1 MFAISSSAQSGI
13 LSALIAPALFIATL
27 ALGRWLKRRQG
38 VRLGVLYFL
47 FCVTFSV
54 YVPLAFFGHHW
65 MPSSRPPAG
74 ERQAAP
80 LETARGAGRPFAK
93 VNEKVGAPRQEP
105 AHAESD
111 GRRAVLSHFE
121 FGAILRHMSALVI
134 LLSTFFLM
142 ALLRRYFWEHWFERQ
157 QKTRPPKFLT
167 QIFNIALFLAALALV
182 ASLTYGKD
190 PTAFLFG
197 STVVVGI
204 IGFAMQDL
212 LGNIIAGIALEVGKP
227 FKAGDWLIFEG
238 QRAEVIEVNWR
249 STKLRTNDD
258 VYIDLPNKNVASAT
272 LTNLTSPT
280 PRHAIHV
287 QVGLDYNVPPNLAKQ
302 CLIRATSQVAGVLA
316 SPPPRVFLIGY
327 GDSAISYD
335 VKFWTEDAAA
345 FNDLCDAVR
354 TNIWYETQRS
364 GIRIPFPIR
373 TMQIERPSKTASAP
387 GAAMMAL
394 QSHPVLQ
401 CLEPET
407 IERLFSQAKWV
418 RFGCSEK
425 IIRQGDEGKSMFIL
439 TRGEAHVLISAH
451 GQERLVATL
460 RAGECFGEMSL
471 VTGEPR
477 LATVIA
483 HTDCELWEI
492 HKHVLGEIL
501 QNNKALAEKLGD
513 LLAKRRLETEGILS
527 GLPAQAPQETKHK
540 EYAEGFLNRIT
551 SFFEL

>member
-1 MFAISSSAQSGI
+1 MLALSSSAQSGL
-13 LSALIAPALFIATL
+13 LSALIAPVLFLVTMGI
-27 ALGRWLKRRQG
+27 GRWLKRRQG
-38 VRLGVLYFL
+38 VRLGLMYFL
-47 FCVTFSV
+47 FCATFSA

-65 MPSSRPPAG
+65 MPRDRPSA
-74 ERQAAP
+74 EQRQTAP
-80 LETARGAGRPFAK
+80 LESAKGVERQRAELTEKIGALRNERPTEEA
-93 VNEKVGAPRQEP
+93 
-105 AHAESD
+105 D
-111 GRRAVLSHFE
+111 GRRTVLRHFE
-121 FGAILRHMSALVI
+121 FAALVRHMTALVV
-134 LLSTFFLM
+134 LLATFFLM
-142 ALLRRYFWEHWFERQ
+142 ALLQRYFWEHWFERQ

-227 FKAGDWLIFEG
+227 FKAGDWLVFEG

-272 LTNLTSPT
+272 LTNLTTPT
-280 PRHAIHV
+280 PQHAVHV
-287 QVGLDYNVPPNLAKQ
+287 QIGLDYNVPPNLAKQ
-302 CLIRATSQVAGVLA
+302 CLIRATSEVAGVLA
-316 SPPPRVFLIGY
+316 SPPPKVFLAGY
-327 GDSAISYD
+327 GDSAITYD
-335 VKFWTEDAAA
+335 VKFWTENAAA

-373 TMQIERPSKTASAP
+373 TMQIERASKATNAS
-387 GAAMMAL
+387 GAAMTAL

-401 CLEPET
+401 CLDPET
-407 IERLFSQAKWV
+407 LQQLFNQAQWV

-425 IIRQGDEGKSMFIL
+425 IIRQGDEGRSMFIL
-439 TRGEAHVLISAH
+439 IRGEAHVLVNAQ
-451 GQERLVATL
+451 GLERNIATL
-460 RAGECFGEMSL
+460 RAGDCFGEMSL

-477 LATVIA
+477 SATVIA
-483 HTDCELWEI
+483 VTDCELWEI

-501 QNNKALAEKLGD
+501 QSNKTLVEKLGN
-513 LLAKRRLETEGILS
+513 LLAKRRLETEAVVS
-527 GLPAQAPQETKHK
+527 GLPEEAPLATKRK
-540 EYAEGFLNRIT
+540 EYAETFLHRIT

>member
-1 MFAISSSAQSGI
+1 MFAISSSAQSGL
-13 LSALIAPALFIATL
+13 LSALIAPALFVVTMG
-27 ALGRWLKRRQG
+27 LGRWLKRRQG
-38 VRLGVLYFL
+38 VRLGILYFF

-54 YVPLAFFGHHW
+54 FVPLAFFGHHW
-65 MPSSRPPAG
+65 MPSARPPVG

-80 LETARGAGRPFAK
+80 TENARGGERQLGELNGK
-93 VNEKVGAPRQEP
+93 TGVLRNELAR
-105 AHAESD
+105 AESD
-111 GRRAVLSHFE
+111 GRRTVLRHLE
-121 FGAILRHMSALVI
+121 FDALLRHMSALVV

-142 ALLRRYFWEHWFERQ
+142 ALLQRYFWEHWFERQ

-190 PTAFLFG
+190 PTAFFFG

-280 PRHAIHV
+280 PRHAVHV
-287 QVGLDYNVPPNLAKQ
+287 QIGLDYNVPPNFAKQ
-302 CLIRATSQVAGVLA
+302 CLIRATLQVAGVLA
-316 SPPPRVFLIGY
+316 SPPPRVFLAGY
-327 GDSAISYD
+327 ADSAICYD
-335 VKFWTEDAAA
+335 VKFWTENAAA
-345 FNDLCDAVR
+345 FNELCDAVR

-373 TMQIERPSKTASAP
+373 TMQIERPSKTATAP

-394 QSHPVLQ
+394 QSHPVFQ
-401 CLEPET
+401 CLEEET
-407 IERLFSQAKWV
+407 IQQLFSHAQWV
-418 RFGCSEK
+418 RFGSSEK

-439 TRGEAHVLISAH
+439 TRGEAHVLVSAQSH
-451 GQERLVATL
+451 ERFVATL
-460 RAGECFGEMSL
+460 RAGDCFGEMSL
-471 VTGEPR
+471 ITGEPR

-483 HTDCELWEI
+483 HSDCELWEI

-501 QNNKALAEKLGD
+501 HNNKALVEKLGD
-513 LLAKRRLETEGILS
+513 LLAKRRVETEAILS
-527 GLPAQAPQETKHK
+527 GLPAQAPLETKRK